1 MRSTRQRWKE
11 GAWAF
16 LLAASSLTIEF
27 DPRHAHVWV
36 GLALV
41 STMRPWRQAWK
52 AAAGTALRSAVIW
65 AGLSIAVGLLAQVIA
80 ALEPI
85 ESGRPWTGRI
95 TYLMV
100 LTMLAGLISVLG
112 ARNPGAG
119 AWAILMALLV
129 LVFLIPWLEMAGR
142 LRRGAHTGDLQLAA
156 PWTIFYGIL
165 VIAGVTN
172 YLPTRYGPAAGAIGA
187 GLALEFLGVTRSDWS
202 ELARCRIWLAVAWS
216 LPLASGI
223 AAICAQRPATAQ
235 NDVQRLWFWF
245 RDHWG
250 VVWALRV
257 QERFNRSAELARWPM
272 HLTWFG
278 LAPASEQSQ
287 DGTINLLPA
296 AEATLRSLV
305 RRFVLPER
313 VDRLLRLNGGESC
326 QSEVPAR

>member
-1 MRSTRQRWKE
+1 MRPTRQGWKD

-16 LLAASSLTIEF
+16 LLAASGLSIGF
-27 DPRHAHVWV
+27 DSRHAHAWV

-41 STMRPWRQAWK
+41 STLQPWRQAWK
-52 AAAGTALRSAVIW
+52 NAAGTALRTAVIW
-65 AGLSIAVGLLAQVIA
+65 AGLSVAVGLLAQVVA
-80 ALEPI
+80 ALEPV
-85 ESGRPWTGRI
+85 ESARPWTGRI
-95 TYLMV
+95 TYLMA

-129 LVFLIPWLEMAGR
+129 LVFLIPWLELAGR
-142 LRRGAHTGDLQLAA
+142 LRRGAHTGELQLAA

-202 ELARCRIWLAVAWS
+202 ELARCRIWLAVAWT
-216 LPLASGI
+216 LPLAGGLAI
-223 AAICAQRPATAQ
+223 ICARRPANAR
-235 NDVQRLWFWF
+235 NDLERLWFWF

-257 QERFNRSAELARWPM
+257 QERFNRSAVLARWPM
-272 HLTWFG
+272 RLTWFG

-287 DGTINLLPA
+287 DEKIDLPVA

-305 RRFVLPER
+305 RRFVPPER
-313 VDRLLRLNGGESC
+313 VDTLLRLGGESC
-326 QSEVPAR
+326 QSELPAR